1 MKRIT
6 ILAAILLTSTM
17 LFAQSIEI
25 TPLFGY
31 DISGKVNG
39 YYGTFDVKDDMS
51 FGGLLSVEVDNMS
64 YIELGYQRT
73 NTQVVVSSYGDFL
86 ESGRADLAVE
96 HYQVGMLREFQEGK
110 VVPFAKVSLGTTRYA
125 QMSNGNERYWLFSAG
140 VGLGAKVFL
149 NDMVGL
155 RLHTNLMLPME
166 FSGGGIFCG
175 IGGGGGGCSA
185 GVTFNVPL
193 VHWNLGAG
201 LIIRLPN

>member
-6 ILAAILLTSTM
+6 IFAAILLTSTT

-31 DISGKVNG
+31 DISGQVKG
-39 YYGTFDVKDDMS
+39 YYGTFDVKDDIS
-51 FGGLLSVEVDNMS
+51 FGGLLSVEVDDMS
-64 YIELGYQRT
+64 YVELGYQRT
-73 NTQVVVSSYGDFL
+73 NTQVVTSSYGDFL
-86 ESGRADLAVE
+86 ENGRADLAVE

-125 QMSNGNERYWLFSAG
+125 QMSKGNKRYWLFSAG

-149 NDMVGL
+149 TDNIGL

-175 IGGGGGGCSA
+175 IGGGGSGCSTA
-185 GVTFNVPL
+185 ITFNVPL

-201 LIIRLPN
+201 LIIKLPN